1 MLEFDSNAVV
11 RSGAASMLGACL
23 AAALLVAGCG
33 QKGPLTLAKPAP
45 QSTVS
50 APAAPASAAAKP

>member
-1 MLEFDSNAVV
+1 MPEFASHAVV
-11 RSGAASMLGACL
+11 RSGAASMLGTCI

-45 QSTVS
+45 QSAVS
-50 APAAPASAAAKP
+50 APAASAPAAAKP

>member
-1 MLEFDSNAVV
+1 MPEFASNAVI
-11 RSGAASMLGACL
+11 RSGAASMLGTCL

-45 QSTVS
+45 QTAVS
-50 APAAPASAAAKP
+50 APDAPASAAAKP